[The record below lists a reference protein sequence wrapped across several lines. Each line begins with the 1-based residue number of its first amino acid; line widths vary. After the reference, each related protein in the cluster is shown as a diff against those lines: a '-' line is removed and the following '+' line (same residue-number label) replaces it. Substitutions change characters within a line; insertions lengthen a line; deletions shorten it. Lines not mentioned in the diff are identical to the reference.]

1 VGYSTVLYVVL
12 EQVVYLLRVKLTKAL
27 PIAAEQYSTSTVL
40 QSKMVVRVL
49 VSSSWSRVDSLEVAR

>member
-1 VGYSTVLYVVL
+1 MGYSTVLYVVL

-27 PIAAEQYSTSTVL
+27 PIAAEQYGTSTVL

-49 VSSSWSRVDSLEVAR
+49 VSSS